1 MMLHRTFLAAV
12 IGVVTPIIATAQ
24 TIRGVVVDR
33 GDVPV
38 PGVVIQLLDEASTV
52 VSRSLSNER
61 GEFQVAATR
70 EGRYRLHTLRIGFRP
85 VLSDLIP
92 LAAGQVV
99 TQRLVLTGV
108 QISLDTV
115 RVASAGVCRRLV
127 GDTAVATFSVWEQA
141 RTALAATEAS
151 TSAGTISATTVTYE
165 RTLDPSG
172 KRVVQ
177 QHTAVH
183 TALVA
188 QPWHS
193 PPPDSLRR
201 VGYVIVGRDSA
212 TFRAPGLDMLL
223 SSAFIEDHCFHLV
236 TSRDSSRIGIAFE
249 PTSARSRVSEIRGT
263 LWLDRVSS
271 ELRSLD
277 FRFVN
282 VVAKVNAGNA
292 GGEMEF
298 VRMANGVWAI
308 SRWSLRLSTL
318 ERRMVRPGLGGS
330 RGPDG
335 VIASLYVK
343 GGELALALLGA
354 DTLWS
359 RAPLVLRGTVVDSAS
374 DAAIP
379 NARLTLEETG
389 LSARTDNA
397 GRFAISGVLP
407 GDYLLAVQTPS
418 LDSVSA
424 VHEFVLAFTD
434 SQLPL
439 HVRVPNAPQF
449 AAALCGT
456 GRARAPEDELRGVVF
471 GTIGIAGDSV
481 PPANARVIAEWTD
494 SAGQPLRGVATQ
506 TDARGQFRL
515 CGVPVSTAVVLR
527 AEVDAASAKPTDVR
541 MMPQARFARV
551 DLLLDRVAAREQ
563 ATITAPAEW
572 MKEFE
577 ENRKAGRGHFLTRA
591 DLQTFETRSTAA
603 ALSQLPGVQVV
614 RGNNFH
620 AWLATGRGVQSL
632 LGWTTPR
639 LETADS
645 LAGAKAG
652 PCYARVYLD
661 HLEIYSGRDGER
673 LFDLAT
679 ISPDRIEAI
688 EYYARPAESP
698 PKYGKLNVPCG
709 VLVIHSRVS
718 P

>member
-1 MMLHRTFLAAV
+1 
-12 IGVVTPIIATAQ
+12 
-24 TIRGVVVDR
+24 
-33 GDVPV
+33 
-38 PGVVIQLLDEASTV
+38 
-52 VSRSLSNER
+52 
-61 GEFQVAATR
+61 
-70 EGRYRLHTLRIGFRP
+70 
-85 VLSDLIP
+85 
-92 LAAGQVV
+92 
-99 TQRLVLTGV
+99 
-108 QISLDTV
+108 
-115 RVASAGVCRRLV
+115 
-127 GDTAVATFSVWEQA
+127 
-141 RTALAATEAS
+141 
-151 TSAGTISATTVTYE
+151 
-165 RTLDPSG
+165 
-172 KRVVQ
+172 
-177 QHTAVH
+177 
-183 TALVA
+183 
-188 QPWHS
+188 
-193 PPPDSLRR
+193 
-201 VGYVIVGRDSA
+201 
-212 TFRAPGLDMLL
+212 
-223 SSAFIEDHCFHLV
+223 
-236 TSRDSSRIGIAFE
+236 
-249 PTSARSRVSEIRGT
+249 
-263 LWLDRVSS
+263 
-271 ELRSLD
+271 
-277 FRFVN
+277 
-282 VVAKVNAGNA
+282 
-292 GGEMEF
+292 
-298 VRMANGVWAI
+298 
-308 SRWSLRLSTL
+308 
-318 ERRMVRPGLGGS
+318 
-330 RGPDG
+330 
-335 VIASLYVK
+335 
-343 GGELALALLGA
+343 
-354 DTLWS
+354 
-359 RAPLVLRGTVVDSAS
+359 
-374 DAAIP
+374 
-379 NARLTLEETG
+379 
-389 LSARTDNA
+389 
-397 GRFAISGVLP
+397 
-407 GDYLLAVQTPS
+407 
-418 LDSVSA
+418 

-456 GRARAPEDELRGVVF
+456 GRARAPGDELRGVVF

-494 SAGQPLRGVATQ
+494 GAGQPLRGLATQ

-614 RGNNFH
+614 RGNSFH